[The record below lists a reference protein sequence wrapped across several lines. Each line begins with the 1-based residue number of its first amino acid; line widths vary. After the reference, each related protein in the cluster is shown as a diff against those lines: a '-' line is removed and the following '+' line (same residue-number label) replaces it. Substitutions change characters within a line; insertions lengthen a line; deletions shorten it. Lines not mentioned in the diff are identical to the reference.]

1 MDEARREALQALKDA
16 KVVLCS
22 ACLLG
27 ASVRY
32 DGTDK
37 RMDAVARALE
47 GKEVVPICPEVSGGL
62 PVPRPPA
69 DLAEGT
75 GEQVLDGQAQ
85 VRTNVGADVTP
96 AFLNGARLAV
106 EAARRF
112 GATAA
117 VLKERSPSC
126 GSRQVHLGGRLTE
139 GMGVTA
145 AALVRAGVAVV
156 SEEDLLAANAG
167 EHPGEEESK

>member
-1 MDEARREALQALKDA
+1 MDEALRHKLKTLEDA

-69 DLAEGT
+69 DLT
-75 GEQVLDGQAQ
+75 GGGEAVLDGTAK
-85 VRTNVGADVTP
+85 VRTHAGADVTGP
-96 AFLNGARLAV
+96 FLAGARVAL

-112 GATAA
+112 GATVA

-126 GSRQVHLGGRLTE
+126 GSRHIHLDGALVD

-145 AALVRAGVAVV
+145 AALTRAGLTVL
-156 SEEDLLAANAG
+156 SEEDLLAASAA
-167 EHPGEEESK
+167 EEESK